1 MAEFTRLKDGVPILR
16 PVNISS
22 GAEGHEAMAEVFG
35 KVGKAVA
42 ETAITIRDEQ
52 SNASLYQASNQIYRI
67 KNESH
72 ELLLQHP
79 DQTSK
84 ITEDSLNN
92 INMVISNTPM
102 NNADKRK
109 LEYMANNDMT
119 DIKIQGIKIGA
130 DHIRTQAKITF
141 ATQWPEKIQQIQ
153 QSWSDPKLAEYQTDN
168 ARKAVS
174 DAMTSGL
181 ITPQQGLSYFDT
193 LKDTLKGAQDAYDLY
208 NSEEKHTARNFHKTA
223 GHNGKPN
230 SFHQIGAPVDES
242 TNFLFTHGVN
252 QTNFHDVQAAQYR
265 GESIDP
271 IRYQNLSPNEQQQVK
286 ITNDV
291 IKSINAAI
299 NSGASWE
306 ELELAEERLNS
317 KDDGMLT
324 VEERAAKTYLKQ
336 WKEGFTK
343 DKFLSMMGHTVLG
356 SRASY
361 DHQMSINA
369 IQSNSAYS
377 DDQKQ
382 MLIRDFDN
390 QFIDKM
396 VSAGEAYQIPPDRI
410 MPISSPE
417 VMIAQSAFKAGGNPL
432 DLLNTIDHY
441 NSRNRVYVASAMK
454 TPVQKEIAYTAG
466 LLEGH
471 TSNEMRSLLIAANQP
486 GIDFGVL
493 KGKEKGEEY
502 TSVNMVKMKVLSDP
516 NVEKINN
523 YISKFRS
530 KPNEA
535 RNAAMV
541 DMTTNAVLYQSIKN
555 NDLKLDNHEKY
566 IKEWGSEYAKGYDI
580 YSGSDYAFNRKQQ
593 PQVSDYEWAVLSE
606 YAKMKGH
613 ENLKRLRPGAS
624 EVDRRQVNDI
634 NPLYMTI
641 TPDNRIV
648 AQDQDGNP
656 AFSQMFDNSL
666 LTHAVKEIR
675 TVKLKIE
682 EDIEKQKEPHP
693 LSGTRMIKRYF
704 R

>member
-1 MAEFTRLKDGVPILR
+1 MAEFTRLKDGTPILR
-16 PVNISS
+16 PVNVPS
-22 GAEGHEAMAEVFG
+22 GAEGHESMAEVFG
-35 KVGKAVA
+35 KVGRAVA
-42 ETAITIRDEQ
+42 ETAVEIRNEQ

-102 NNADKRK
+102 NSADKRK

-119 DIKIQGIKIGA
+119 DIKIQGVKIGS
-130 DHIRTQAKITF
+130 DHIRTQAKISF
-141 ATQWPEKIQQIQ
+141 ATQWPEKIHQIQ

-174 DAMTSGL
+174 DAMASGL

-193 LKDTLKGAQDAYDLY
+193 LKETFEGAQRAYELY
-208 NSEEKHTARNFHKTA
+208 NSEDKHNARNLHKA
-223 GHNGKPN
+223 IGPHGKPN
-230 SFHQIGAPVDES
+230 SFHQMGVPMEES
-242 TNFLFTHGVN
+242 TSYLYSHGVK
-252 QTNFHDVQAAQYR
+252 QYNFHDVMVAVYNN
-265 GESIDP
+265 ENIDMD
-271 IRYQNLSPNEQQQVK
+271 RFTNLSKNEQEQIVVA
-286 ITNDV
+286 NDV
-291 IKSINAAI
+291 RNSINSAI

-306 ELELAEERLNS
+306 ELEKREEYLNS
-317 KDDGMLT
+317 KNDGMLT
-324 VEERAAKTYLKQ
+324 TAQRTEKTYLKQ

-356 SRASY
+356 SKASY
-361 DHQMSINA
+361 DHQMAINA
-369 IQSNSAYS
+369 IQSNPSYDES
-377 DDQKQ
+377 TKQ
-382 MLIRDFDN
+382 ILIRDYDN

-396 VSAGEAYQIPPDRI
+396 VSAGESYQIPPDRI

-417 VMIAQSAFKAGGNPL
+417 IMIAQGAFKEGGNPL
-432 DLLNTIDHY
+432 DLLNTVDHY
-441 NSRNRVYVASAMK
+441 NKRNRVYVASAMK

-471 TSNEMRSLLIAANQP
+471 TSNEMRATLIAANQP

-502 TSVNMVKMKVLSDP
+502 ISPSIIQMKVLSNPDIK
-516 NVEKINN
+516 KITG
-523 YISKFRS
+523 YISKFKS
-530 KPNEA
+530 KSNEA

-541 DMTTNAVLYQSIKN
+541 DMTTNAVMYQGIKN
-555 NDLKLDNHEKY
+555 NDLKLEKHEKY
-566 IKEWGSEYAKGYDI
+566 IEELGNEYAKGYDI
-580 YSGSDYAFNRKQQ
+580 YSGNDYAFNRKQQ
-593 PQVSDYEWAVLSE
+593 PQISDYEWAALSE

-613 ENLKRLRPGAS
+613 ENLKRMKPDAS

-648 AQDQDGNP
+648 AQDQYGNP
-656 AFSQMFDNSL
+656 VFSQIFDNSL
-666 LTHAVKEIR
+666 LTHAIKEVR
-675 TVKLKIE
+675 MSRMSIE
-682 EDIEKQKEPHP
+682 EKIARKDENKT
-693 LSGTRMIKRYF
+693 LSANQMLKSYF